1 MFNKNDIENLKNDL
15 ERLLG
20 KTIPYRYNCTKL
32 KSGSEK
38 QEFEGIIESISTDT
52 VILRKL
58 INENI
63 GVIESYKLI
72 DILSGIVK
80 IIDVK

>member
-15 ERLLG
+15 EQLLG
-20 KTIPYRYNCTKL
+20 KTITYRYNCTKL
-32 KSGSEK
+32 KSGREE
-38 QEFEGIIESISTDT
+38 QEYEGIIESISTDT

>member
-15 ERLLG
+15 EQLLG
-20 KTIPYRYNCTKL
+20 KTITYRYNCTKL
-32 KSGSEK
+32 KSEREE
-38 QEFEGIIESISTDT
+38 QEYEGIIESISTDT